1 MKNIII
7 LFSVF
12 MLPILAYSQ
21 DIIITK
27 KAEKIEVKIIEVS
40 SSEIKYK
47 KLNNLEGPTFIFSSS
62 EISTVI
68 YENGEVQVFEDSP
81 LPKNIEQATIVAD
94 KHIIRSGN
102 SYFLGGVTM
111 RGNTYKE
118 FLNKNCLVAYKE
130 YKKGEN
136 MANWGWALLGVG
148 LGLDIGFSWWLPYVW
163 VPALACEIAC
173 IPTLIVGYNK
183 MHKSAEIYNSSC
195 VKQQPQAY
203 WSVNASQ
210 NGLGLAFNF

>member
-1 MKNIII
+1 MKNFI
-7 LFSVF
+7 
-12 MLPILAYSQ
+12 MLLLPLTLPVMAYSQ

-27 KAEKIEVKIIEVS
+27 KTEKIEAKIVEVS
-40 SSEIKYK
+40 SNEIKYK
-47 KLNNLEGPTFIFSSS
+47 KLNNLEGPTFILSSS
-62 EISTVI
+62 EIVTVI

-118 FLNKNCLVAYKE
+118 FLNKNCLAAYKE